1 MNRYDFK
8 TEQTDKLPDVKL
20 INYYEW
26 NSTYNSLYF
35 IYIN

>member
-8 TEQTDKLPDVKL
+8 TEQTDKLDVKL